1 MRKRLKV
8 LLKVFIA
15 LATMATKSTF
25 DLCKNITIYKKV
37 CYLNHSLL
45 NFIKNTFIEDNFFSK
60 LCYSLSFNLNSNNN
74 NLHKKMRRVL
84 S

>member
-25 DLCKNITIYKKV
+25 DLCKNIAIYKKD
-37 CYLNHSLL
+37 CNLNHNLL
-45 NFIKNTFIEDNFFSK
+45 NFIKNTLLSIYFSS